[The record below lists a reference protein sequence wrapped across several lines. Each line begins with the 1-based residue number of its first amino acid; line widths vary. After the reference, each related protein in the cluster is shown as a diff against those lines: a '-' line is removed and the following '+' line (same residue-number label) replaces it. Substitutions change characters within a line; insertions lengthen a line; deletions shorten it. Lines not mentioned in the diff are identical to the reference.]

1 MHSGLALGT
10 QFRFLRL
17 PSMRHSILEKYAPL
31 QQFVNCAIN
40 LDHMFL
46 YWVIIHCGRTAD
58 LDWLLQVMDLDW
70 LLQVMGTWR

>member
-46 YWVIIHCGRTAD
+46 Y
-58 LDWLLQVMDLDW
+58 
-70 LLQVMGTWR
+70 